1 MSDLLVPEVKNQINS
16 YLEHPHT
23 VGLSS
28 ETRKAYKCVLKG
40 QLLKF
45 CKNAQITTLNTE
57 FEDQME
63 NFVAYLIRQGSDP
76 CTVQHYLTITK
87 FFMKKIGAPI
97 NHTYKIPRDA
107 KRRHDLKHQRRWFT
121 DQDIAQCMTYQFP
134 VMHVRNHLLVRLLVE
149 TGARINEIAHIT
161 VGNVNFGKRTILI
174 SYSKT
179 IPRPVFFSQESGIF
193 MKRYFK
199 TKFTD
204 PESAADQR
212 IFPGKNQLYKV
223 IVGMLDDLGLKSHGD
238 CRGPH
243 TFRHYVATYL
253 HYVKNMKLTSV
264 AALLGDTPETISS
277 NYLHPTAEML
287 QSEVER
293 AWG

>member
-1 MSDLLVPEVKNQINS
+1 MEEYVTFLLNGGADP
-16 YLEHPHT
+16 YT
-23 VGLSS
+23 V
-28 ETRKAYKCVLKG
+28 A
-40 QLLKF
+40 
-45 CKNAQITTLNTE
+45 
-57 FEDQME
+57 
-63 NFVAYLIRQGSDP
+63 
-76 CTVQHYLTITK
+76 HYCTITK

-199 TKFTD
+199 TDRVTPK
-204 PESAADQR
+204 
-212 IFPGKNQLYKV
+212 KNQAT
-223 IVGMLDDLGLKSHGD
+223 DDRNPG
-238 CRGPH
+238 
-243 TFRHYVATYL
+243 YL
-253 HYVKNMKLTSV
+253 
-264 AALLGDTPETISS
+264 
-277 NYLHPTAEML
+277 
-287 QSEVER
+287 
-293 AWG
+293 